1 MFYISVTAMIC
12 NKCEQLDT
20 EIKLEIESNSK
31 TKGELNESERI
42 NALRVQMIDIIN
54 YYRNTFDILIVF
66 WLTES
71 LFGALI
77 TLNSIY
83 CLVLNE
89 NMQII
94 DIISYYYHFC
104 AQTFTGLII
113 FVAFNCVKVSLKRFQ
128 KPI

>member
-12 NKCEQLDT
+12 NKCEQLET
-20 EIKLEIESNSK
+20 EIKVDIESKSK
-31 TKGELNESERI
+31 RKQESERI

>member
-1 MFYISVTAMIC
+1 MIC
-12 NKCEQLDT
+12 NKCEQLET
-20 EIKLEIESNSK
+20 EIKVDIESKSK
-31 TKGELNESERI
+31 RKQESERI